1 MWIKK
6 VMKLSDNRF
15 RLEILRMFEYRPE
28 GGRDCEGDRRSG
40 LPGAA
45 VWLMGFGESE
55 AALGYRLT
63 KQTGS
68 RWSRTAFGPCIHMM
82 RKLPRRST
90 SPYLKTPWEARRR
103 R

>member
-1 MWIKK
+1 
-6 VMKLSDNRF
+6 MKLSDNRF

-68 RWSRTAFGPCIHMM
+68 RWSRTAFGPCIHYDEETAEEIYVS
-82 RKLPRRST
+82 LPQNALGGPETT
-90 SPYLKTPWEARRR
+90 SRG
-103 R
+103 